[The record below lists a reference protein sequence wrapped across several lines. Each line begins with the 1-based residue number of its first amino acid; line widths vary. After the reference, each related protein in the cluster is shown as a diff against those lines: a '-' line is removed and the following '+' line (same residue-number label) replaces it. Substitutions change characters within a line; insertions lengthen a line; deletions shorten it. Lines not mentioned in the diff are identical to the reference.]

1 MGKYG
6 VAVSPERRF
15 YFLNGA
21 HFPAALRFAV
31 RRLSGFPG
39 FGIKDPAAD
48 AKPHSKQAII
58 SAAKNRLHVLYHHLP
73 LYYFYIVLVLLD
85 KNV

>member
-1 MGKYG
+1 MALPFRLN
-6 VAVSPERRF
+6 AVFIFSTA
-15 YFLNGA
+15 GTS
-21 HFPAALRFAV
+21 PAALRFAV
-31 RRLSGFPG
+31 RRLSGFLG

-58 SAAKNRLHVLYHHLP
+58 SAAENRLHVLYHHLP

>member
-21 HFPAALRFAV
+21 HFPGRIAV
-31 RRLSGFPG
+31 RRLLFFLGFY
-39 FGIKDPAAD
+39 IKDPAAD

-58 SAAKNRLHVLYHHLP
+58 SAAENRLHVLYHHLP

>member
-1 MGKYG
+1 MGNMALPFRLN
-6 VAVSPERRF
+6 AVFIFSTARTS
-15 YFLNGA
+15 
-21 HFPAALRFAV
+21 PAALRFAV
-31 RRLSGFPG
+31 RRLSGFLG
-39 FGIKDPAAD
+39 FGIKNPAAD

-58 SAAKNRLHVLYHHLP
+58 SAAENRLHVLYHHLP